1 VEERPRFLVDRN
13 AGRLAKWLRALGY
26 DVTLAPDLA
35 DRDLL
40 DLARREGRVLLTR
53 DRRIFHRRTVASG
66 QVRAL
71 LLHAERTWD
80 QLGEVASALGLDPS
94 RAFTRCL
101 VCNQETRPASPEE
114 VRERVP
120 PFVLRTQQEFRTCPR
135 CGRVYWKGT
144 HWRKMREELRRSGVL
159 AGPAEE

>member
-1 VEERPRFLVDRN
+1 MEERPRFLVDRN
-13 AGRLAKWLRALGY
+13 VGRLGKWLRALGY
-26 DVTLAPDLA
+26 DVLLAPDLA
-35 DRDLL
+35 DGDLV

-53 DRRIFHRRTVASG
+53 DRRIFHRRAVASG

-71 LLHAERTWD
+71 LLHSERTWD
-80 QLGEVASALGLDPS
+80 QLEEVVSILGLDLS

-101 VCNQETRPASPEE
+101 VCNEETHPARPEE

-120 PFVLRTQQEFRTCPR
+120 PYVLRTQREFRACPR

-144 HWRKMREELRRSGVL
+144 HWRNMLTELRRCGAYPP
-159 AGPAEE
+159 AG